1 MRYYT
6 KEWYA
11 LMQKSDITTGLAKVP
26 DGKYTK
32 KDIDKLFEKKFRKEL
47 RAEKKAYDTPPDL
60 SYLLD
65 VLEGEEFDPS
75 DWVLADEATGKTRMP
90 KDREEVR
97 AFIQAEQDAELE
109 EFNARAPFDEEDYR
123 QMFCDIYEER
133 LADLKRWP
141 ESGALGKADKRLL
154 ALEMVPES
162 IFKEA
167 REEERAARK
176 EYNRINRN
184 ADRALVKQNIPEYI
198 WEGMHLHDCDV
209 ISLKKNG
216 KNIEMVFNIE
226 GMEAEGET
234 PFRKIVFKGGK
245 ILERDKGIRISVHE
259 HHHDHD
265 HDCGC
270 GCGEEHHHHHEHEC
284 CQHSNCVFL
293 CCELY
298 GKKSGYEIH
307 MLLAMPSGLKY
318 LTIGAADIEVINN
331 AECCT
336 ESTEK

>member
-32 KDIDKLFEKKFRKEL
+32 KDIDKLFEKKYKKEL

-60 SYLLD
+60 SYLMD

-141 ESGALGKADKRLL
+141 ESGALGKADIQGGQGRG
-154 ALEMVPES
+154 AR
-162 IFKEA
+162 
-167 REEERAARK
+167 REEGIQPHKPQRGPRACKA
-176 EYNRINRN
+176 EHPGI
-184 ADRALVKQNIPEYI
+184 
-198 WEGMHLHDCDV
+198 HLGRHA
-209 ISLKKNG
+209 SPRLRRHL
-216 KNIEMVFNIE
+216 
-226 GMEAEGET
+226 
-234 PFRKIVFKGGK
+234 P
-245 ILERDKGIRISVHE
+245 
-259 HHHDHD
+259 
-265 HDCGC
+265 
-270 GCGEEHHHHHEHEC
+270 
-284 CQHSNCVFL
+284 
-293 CCELY
+293 
-298 GKKSGYEIH
+298 
-307 MLLAMPSGLKY
+307 
-318 LTIGAADIEVINN
+318 
-331 AECCT
+331 
-336 ESTEK
+336 

>member
-1 MRYYT
+1 
-6 KEWYA
+6 
-11 LMQKSDITTGLAKVP
+11 
-26 DGKYTK
+26 
-32 KDIDKLFEKKFRKEL
+32 
-47 RAEKKAYDTPPDL
+47 
-60 SYLLD
+60 
-65 VLEGEEFDPS
+65 
-75 DWVLADEATGKTRMP
+75 
-90 KDREEVR
+90 
-97 AFIQAEQDAELE
+97 
-109 EFNARAPFDEEDYR
+109 
-123 QMFCDIYEER
+123 
-133 LADLKRWP
+133 
-141 ESGALGKADKRLL
+141 
-154 ALEMVPES
+154 
-162 IFKEA
+162 
-167 REEERAARK
+167 
-176 EYNRINRN
+176 
-184 ADRALVKQNIPEYI
+184 
-198 WEGMHLHDCDV
+198 MHLHDCDV

-245 ILERDKGIRISVHE
+245 IIERDKGIRISVHE

-265 HDCGC
+265 
-270 GCGEEHHHHHEHEC
+270 HEC

-298 GKKSGYEIH
+298 GKKSGYEVH